1 MRAIRLHDKGSA
13 VEDVQK
19 RLRKLGF
26 RVELDGIFE
35 DKTLAAVQ
43 TFRENEGL
51 EPGDEVDEAAWQA
64 LVDATYELGD
74 RLLYLR
80 MPYFHG
86 SDVAALQ
93 GILEVLG
100 FVVGEKTGVFG
111 AHTEHA
117 LREFQ
122 SSVGL
127 DDDGIANTT
136 TFDAIERLRHAW
148 EGKSATAAQ
157 TPEYIGFARAYEA
170 LQRMEACFYGMDSLG
185 RGVASRMAN
194 LAHATIADARVTSA
208 ETLGNSP
215 SHTML
220 MAGIASVRD
229 FGSGRIPVVTYADD
243 RKFPQR
249 LRTAVDS
256 AGTRP
261 RRIVVD
267 VSSAV
272 GGQDL
277 SENERES
284 IEQHIAVVLLDAFC
298 MALG

>member
-19 RLRKLGF
+19 RLRKLGYG
-26 RVELDGIFE
+26 VELDGQFE
-35 DKTLAAVQ
+35 EKTLAAVRA
-43 TFRENEGL
+43 FRAAEGL
-51 EPGDEVDEAAWQA
+51 DEGDAVDEAAWQA

-80 MPYFHG
+80 MPYFQG
-86 SDVAALQ
+86 SDVASLQ
-93 GILEVLG
+93 NILEVLG
-100 FVVGEKTGVFG
+100 FVVGDEPGVFG

-127 DDDGIANTT
+127 DGDGIAGTT

-157 TPEYIGFARAYEA
+157 THEYTGFARAAEA
-170 LQRMEACFYGMDSLG
+170 LQRMEACFYGMDASG
-185 RGVASRMAN
+185 REIASRMAN
-194 LAHATIADARVTSA
+194 LAHATISDARVTSA

-220 MAGIASVRD
+220 MAGISTERD
-229 FGSGRIPVVTYADD
+229 FGTGRIPVVTFAED
-243 RKFPQR
+243 RKFSQR
-249 LRTAVDS
+249 LRTAIES
-256 AGTRP
+256 AEMRP

-267 VSSAV
+267 ISAFV
-272 GGQDL
+272 GGADA
-277 SENERES
+277 SEEDKERA
-284 IEQHIAVVLLDAFC
+284 EQHVAVMLLDAFC